1 MESLVSRS
9 RTSLIASFMATLHF
23 FLVFLRKPGSRR
35 ERGQYNGLGNM
46 CPLLEVKM
54 LDNPR
59 HLLDLS
65 LDSGGDLDS
74 MNLKMVAF
82 LDSDTKKL

>member
-1 MESLVSRS
+1 
-9 RTSLIASFMATLHF
+9 
-23 FLVFLRKPGSRR
+23 
-35 ERGQYNGLGNM
+35 M